1 VPDLSRDGLKARLG
15 WVVDPTPNDNA
26 RAQSIALTVLRV
38 LLGLMWLYNVAWKR
52 APDFGKDAGNG
63 LYKFTKY
70 AVDYP
75 VLAPYAWI
83 TDNLILPVFPVFGWV
98 VLATETTLAVL
109 LLTGSYVR
117 LAALLGLAQSLAIG
131 LSVAYAPEEWPWA
144 YFLMVG
150 AHLVLIMAAAGRV
163 LGTDGVR
170 SGHTSP
176 RTLGQVWAGLAI
188 VTGVVSAVRAL
199 DDPLAARG
207 PTLGDSDPSLSLGA
221 YNLLGAL
228 VLIVLGVLLLAGVR
242 TVSMVLLRACAV
254 LGVLAA
260 LSLHAQLGFTDPILG
275 GSPTSAALYLSIALV
290 AFLLGRAPSLA
301 RGVSESD
308 HPASATRSD
317 PTESRTR

>member
-1 VPDLSRDGLKARLG
+1 MPDLSRNGHRARLG
-15 WVVDPTPNDNA
+15 WVVDPAAAPDA
-26 RAQSIALTVLRV
+26 RAQPIALTVLRV

-52 APDFGKDAGNG
+52 APDFGEQAGNG

-75 VLAPYAWI
+75 VLAPYAWVV
-83 TDNLILPVFPVFGWV
+83 DHLVLPVFPVFGYT
-98 VLATETTLAVL
+98 VLVAETTLAVL

-117 LAALLGLAQSLAIG
+117 LAALLGLVQSVAIG

-150 AHLVLIMAAAGRV
+150 AHLVLIFAAAGRV

-188 VTGVVSAVRAL
+188 VTGVISAVRAL
-199 DDPLAARG
+199 DEPLAARG
-207 PTLGDSDPSLSLGA
+207 PTLGDSNPSLSLGA

-228 VLIVLGVLLLAGVR
+228 LLVVLGVLLLAGVH
-242 TVSMVLLRACAV
+242 TAKVLLLRACAV
-254 LGVLAA
+254 LGGLAA
-260 LSLHAQLGFTDPILG
+260 LSLHLQLGFSDPILG

-290 AFLLGRAPSLA
+290 ALLLGRAPSLA
-301 RGVSESD
+301 HGVSEPD
-308 HPASATRSD
+308 RPAPPTPTDSNRRPTR
-317 PTESRTR
+317 